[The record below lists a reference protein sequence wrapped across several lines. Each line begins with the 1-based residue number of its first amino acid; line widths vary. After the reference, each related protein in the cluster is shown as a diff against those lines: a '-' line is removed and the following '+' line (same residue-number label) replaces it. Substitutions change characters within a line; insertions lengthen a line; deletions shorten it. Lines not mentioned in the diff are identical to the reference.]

1 MSEYRNTL
9 EHELERLSPPRIPFD
24 QLVRR
29 RDRRRRDQRIRAG
42 VLGAAIAIGVGWLSV
57 NAIRSAPSVPA
68 DDRSDEFGIF
78 APIAGRIVYVNGT
91 ELGYET
97 DLGYAGG
104 LWGVDPDASRDTV
117 EGPSVADEVPSA
129 LVRLGPGDMIPLG
142 WSSDGTELLFKRT
155 SEDPF
160 PQEYLYILH
169 VDGSET
175 RLNSDPMYFG
185 GATIAPDGSRVVFA
199 AQADHLGLYVVDSGG
214 GRAARL
220 PLPGAE
226 GIVMAPTFSPDGT
239 QIAYLDT
246 GERENHVWVMDADG
260 SNAHEL
266 LANEETLV
274 GGVSGL
280 QWSPA
285 GDRIAIQVRST
296 LSGDNAIYTFAP
308 DGSDFT
314 QVITAA
320 TSPYWSPDGSQ
331 IAYTIVCDERPD
343 GCGSGRDRGYLGV
356 VDADG
361 SNVREFGFASS
372 GPWHPGA

>member
-1 MSEYRNTL
+1 
-9 EHELERLSPPRIPFD
+9 
-24 QLVRR
+24 
-29 RDRRRRDQRIRAG
+29 
-42 VLGAAIAIGVGWLSV
+42 
-57 NAIRSAPSVPA
+57 
-68 DDRSDEFGIF
+68 
-78 APIAGRIVYVNGT
+78 
-91 ELGYET
+91 
-97 DLGYAGG
+97 
-104 LWGVDPDASRDTV
+104 
-117 EGPSVADEVPSA
+117 
-129 LVRLGPGDMIPLG
+129 
-142 WSSDGTELLFKRT
+142 
-155 SEDPF
+155 
-160 PQEYLYILH
+160 
-169 VDGSET
+169 
-175 RLNSDPMYFG
+175 MYFG

-199 AQADHLGLYVVDSGG
+199 AQADHLGLYVVDPGG

-246 GERENHVWVMDADG
+246 GNSENHVWVMDADG

-266 LANEETLV
+266 LANQETLV

-308 DGSDFT
+308 DGSNFT

-320 TSPYWSPDGSQ
+320 IAPYWSPDGSQ
-331 IAYTIVCDERPD
+331 IAYTIVCDEQPD